1 MKEGRTVF
9 SQLMDWFPKYEFD
22 KCVQRYRGNY
32 RVKKFSCWEQ
42 FLTMAFA
49 QLTYRESLR
58 EIETCLGALQAKL
71 YHSGIRTRVSR
82 STLADAN
89 EKRDCRIFGDFAQ
102 ALIGRARSLY
112 ATDEFGAHLEQTA
125 YVLDATTIDLCMT
138 LFPWAQ
144 FRKRKS
150 AVKLHTLFDLRGNIP
165 TLVIVTS
172 GRIFDGTMLKHIAI
186 EAGSFYIMDRAYRDL
201 VQLHR
206 IDQQQAFFV
215 VRATRNQGL
224 RRLYSHQ
231 VDKTTGLQCDQTVLF
246 NVPLSKTKYPDKL
259 RRVRYLDPLTQKRLV
274 FLTNNFDIPASTVA
288 DLYRCRWQVE
298 LFFKWIKQHLRIK
311 AFYGTSENAVKT
323 QVWIAIAI
331 YVLVAIIKK
340 ELRLKHSLYTILQI
354 LSVTLFEKT
363 PILQAFSDP
372 HYISEYDI
380 LEKAQKQ
387 RLLPGF

>member
-1 MKEGRTVF
+1 MKEGRAVF

-22 KCVQRYRGNY
+22 KCVRRYNGNH

-58 EIETCLGALQAKL
+58 DIETCLRTLQPKL
-71 YHSGIRTRVSR
+71 YHCGIRARVSR

-89 EKRDCRIFGDFAQ
+89 ERRDCRIFGDFAQ
-102 ALIGRARSLY
+102 VLIGKARRLY
-112 ATDEFGAHLEQTA
+112 ATDEFGARLKQTA
-125 YVLDATTIDLCMT
+125 YVLDATTIDLCLA

-144 FRKRKS
+144 FRRHKS
-150 AVKLHTLFDLRGNIP
+150 AIKLHTLFDLRGNIP
-165 TLVIVTS
+165 TLVLVTS
-172 GRIFDGTMLKHIAI
+172 GRVFDGTMLQHIAI
-186 EAGSFYIMDRAYRDL
+186 EPGSFYIMDRAYRDL

-206 IDQQQAFFV
+206 IHQQQAFFLIRTV
-215 VRATRNQGL
+215 KHQDL
-224 RRLYSHQ
+224 RRLYSHPI
-231 VDKTTGLQCDQTVLF
+231 DKAVGLQCDQTVLF
-246 NVPLSKTKYPDKL
+246 NGPLSKTKYPDKL
-259 RRVRYLDPLTQKRLV
+259 RRVRYRDPLTQKRLV
-274 FLTNNFDIPASTVA
+274 FLTNNFSIPALTVA

-311 AFYGTSENAVKT
+311 AFYGTSVNAVKT

-331 YVLVAIIKK
+331 YLLVAIIKK
-340 ELRLKHSLYTILQI
+340 ELHLQHSLYTILQI

-363 PILQAFSDP
+363 PISEAFSNP
-372 HYISEYDI
+372 IYISEHDI
-380 LEKAQKQ
+380 CEKAQEQ